1 MASLKGYLEAL
12 SPEARRR
19 YTEKIRLVDN
29 LDPYMETK
37 KTWSTAV
44 EDYPGITY
52 PDIVAYLLFAKSAYT
67 NEELRNYKSLEAYN
81 QFVYGWV
88 RDISVMD
95 SSTHNILVH
104 GRVSI
109 KLFGMIILK
118 SKVFDSTI
126 DNSLSFI

>member
-19 YTEKIRLVDN
+19 YTEKIGLVDN
-29 LDPYMETK
+29 LGPYMETK

-81 QFVYGWV
+81 QFVCGWV
-88 RDISVMD
+88 RDICDGFFHSQ
-95 SSTHNILVH
+95 H
-104 GRVSI
+104 
-109 KLFGMIILK
+109 FGAWTGK
-118 SKVFDSTI
+118 HQAFWH
-126 DNSLSFI
+126 DNF

>member
-1 MASLKGYLEAL
+1 MSIILTG
-12 SPEARRR
+12 
-19 YTEKIRLVDN
+19 
-29 LDPYMETK
+29 
-37 KTWSTAV
+37 
-44 EDYPGITY
+44 GITY

-81 QFVYGWV
+81 QFVCGWV

-95 SSTHNILVH
+95 SSIHNILVH

-109 KLFGMIILK
+109 KLFGMIIFK
-118 SKVFDSTI
+118 STVFDSTI